1 MTLVAETH
9 RNRDL
14 FSDHYLNADD
24 RLKALPQWRAADGA
38 QEKLRAL
45 SELYAQKA
53 ARFTERTN
61 EAQTE
66 RDVIRPALEILGHV
80 FEVQE
85 PIAGIGTRPDYAF
98 FLSEQEKLD
107 AAKHKGAAEFWRH
120 PVALGDAKAWDA
132 SLDRR
137 RGVEEDPTA
146 KISSYLYRSGVRWG
160 ILTNGR
166 LWRLYERER
175 SKGGGVWYEVDL
187 VALLEQGDPEAF
199 KYFYLFFRR
208 EAFEPVEGASFV
220 ERVLRGSEDYAT
232 EVGDKLK
239 DSVYDALRH
248 LMNGF
253 LSNPGNELSAHD
265 AGTIQ
270 RVHGSSLV
278 LLYRLLFILYA
289 EDAELLPRSEPSYA
303 EYSLASIHREINE
316 KLRARR
322 PFVTEA
328 GGLWARVKD
337 LFKLIH
343 TGLRSRD
350 GRVVIPAYNG
360 GLFDDSKHPDLAD
373 WVIGDSFLAEAVD
386 LLAYER
392 RRWDE
397 PGARTIDYR
406 SLDVQ
411 HLGAIYE
418 GLLELRPELAIEPMI
433 ERTRKG
439 RPIVAPQREAP
450 NPRRVRGQEPRRFA
464 AAQIYLVTDRA
475 ERKATGSYYTPK
487 YIVDYI
493 VENTVGPLAEE
504 AAKKVAALRP
514 EADAEISR
522 LERAR
527 RGWER
532 EARNGNAKEGR
543 KHIAE
548 LDRGIEDQ
556 KRRVLEPYLALKILD
571 PAMGSGHFLVGA
583 ADFLSLAMATD
594 PNLQPPTQPSPTGG
608 EGEGAGDEDPQ
619 AYYKRLIV
627 ERCLYGVDLNPL
639 AVELAKLSL
648 WLHTVSKDKALSF
661 LDHHLRCGNSLI
673 GARIEEDLMK
683 EPPQLTGRRLR
694 AEAQARQLVFGF
706 YETLAATHLQHFL
719 DTFRKIVETPTG
731 DAETEREKDKWYSEM
746 DAAREK
752 YRAVA
757 NCWLA
762 PYFGAPVAPG
772 EYERAVNSLR
782 GTVAEWRALNR
793 EPWFSRAQAVAAEKR
808 FFHWELEFP
817 EAFFTPTGLMP
828 REERGFDSVV
838 GNPPYVSF
846 YSRESR
852 KPAKQEEDFLSGRF
866 TDEVGGR
873 VNMFL
878 VFLGQARRLVKR
890 RRAFSLII
898 PDTFTNNES
907 YAHTRRF
914 LFERCHVGRVDRL
927 DFPVFDDSTVRT
939 SIPIVWNEDSAPT
952 TLRLSRSADSFI
964 RGECEAALTVTL
976 EAVSAVDDLRLLFVP
991 QSWFGVIGKIRQAG
1005 DRLKTICEVRD
1016 GINPGPRSFREL
1028 VVNPSPPAKSTWR
1041 RMIEGEDIGRY
1052 EVFCSGKVIDYDAS
1066 LVTDS
1071 LRKQGVSF
1079 REEWIFTSSKLVSK
1093 QTAGGLVFAYDDSQL
1108 YGLNSVHH
1116 TLILPG
1122 VPYSLSFALSVLN
1135 SRLTNWFYRAYFQET
1150 RDVFPQVHI
1159 SALEKLPIRRI
1170 AFTTS
1175 PLDRARLVEELKG
1188 MYWEWVGSRKEK
1200 P

>member
-1 MTLVAETH
+1 MALVAETH

-24 RLKALPQWRAADGA
+24 RLKGLPQWRAPDGV

-85 PIAGIGTRPDYAF
+85 PIAGIGTRPDFAF
-98 FLSEQEKLD
+98 FLTEQEKLD

-120 PVALGDAKAWDA
+120 PVAVGDAKAWDA
-132 SLDRR
+132 PLDRR
-137 RGVEEDPTA
+137 RGVDEDPTA
-146 KISSYLYRSGVRWG
+146 QICSYLYRTGVRWG

-208 EAFEPVEGASFV
+208 EAFQPVEGLPFL

-248 LMNGF
+248 LMDGF
-253 LSNPGNELSAHD
+253 LSNPRNELPAHD

-289 EDAELLPRSEPSYA
+289 EDAELLPRSEACYE
-303 EYSLASIHREINE
+303 EYSLAKIQREINE
-316 KLRARR
+316 KLRAGR
-322 PFVTEA
+322 PYVPGATV
-328 GGLWARVKD
+328 LWERVKA
-337 LFKLIH
+337 LFGLINE
-343 TGLRSRD
+343 GMRSTD

-360 GLFDDSKHPDLAD
+360 GLFDGAKHPDLGE
-373 WVIGDSFLAEAVD
+373 WSIGDSFLAEAID

-433 ERTRKG
+433 EQTRKG
-439 RPIVAPQREAP
+439 RPIVVPQRDVP
-450 NPRRVRGQEPRRFA
+450 DPRPVRGQEPRRFA

-543 KHIAE
+543 EHIAE
-548 LDRGIEDQ
+548 LNRGIEDQ
-556 KRRVLEPYLALKILD
+556 KRRLLEPYLALKILD

-619 AYYKRLIV
+619 AFYKRLIV

-683 EPPQLTGRRLR
+683 EPPQLTGRRRR
-694 AEAQARQLVFGF
+694 AKAQARQLVFGF
-706 YETLAATHLQHFL
+706 YETLTTTHLQHFL

-731 DAETEREKDKWYSEM
+731 DAQTEREKDKWYSEM
-746 DAAREK
+746 DAARDK

-762 PYFGAPVAPG
+762 PYFGAPVASG

-782 GTVAEWRALNR
+782 GTAAEWRALNR
-793 EPWFSRAQAVAAEKR
+793 EPWFSQAQAVAREKCL
-808 FFHWELEFP
+808 FHWELEFP
-817 EAFFTPTGLMP
+817 EAFFTPTGFTA
-828 REERGFDSVV
+828 REERGFDAVV
-838 GNPPYVSF
+838 GNPPYGLTQPVSPPAGLHRDAF
-846 YSRESR
+846 VLFWAAGVRLCKRGGRISLITPAAWLTGIKYQSLRALMLDQATPLLLVALPYDVFRGAYIDTCVGVFQTGTLRPAPHAKVKRMGKREDASGVRHLDYDAVATDTWRADENLKFTLARAASTLSRIGSSSRFFPLGALAEVERGVQPYSRR
-852 KPAKQEEDFLSGRF
+852 KHTQEEIGSDFLRARCQLSPEHVPELLG
-866 TDEVGGR
+866 DELSR
-873 VNMFL
+873 Y
-878 VFLGQARRLVKR
+878 RLVPGKR
-890 RRAFSLII
+890 
-898 PDTFTNNES
+898 T
-907 YAHTRRF
+907 
-914 LFERCHVGRVDRL
+914 
-927 DFPVFDDSTVRT
+927 
-939 SIPIVWNEDSAPT
+939 W
-952 TLRLSRSADSFI
+952 LRLSDELASKRDPKYF
-964 RGECEAALTVTL
+964 RGPRIVLR
-976 EAVSAVDDLRLLFVP
+976 RLL
-991 QSWFGVIGKIRQAG
+991 SR
-1005 DRLKTICEVRD
+1005 R
-1016 GINPGPRSFREL
+1016 REL
-1028 VVNPSPPAKSTWR
+1028 MTALADETL
-1041 RMIEGEDIGRY
+1041 MT
-1052 EVFCSGKVIDYDAS
+1052 
-1066 LVTDS
+1066 TDNILNLLLTDHRHS
-1071 LRKQGVSF
+1071 VAF
-1079 REEWIFTSSKLVSK
+1079 I
-1093 QTAGGLVFAYDDSQL
+1093 TAL
-1108 YGLNSVHH
+1108 
-1116 TLILPG
+1116 
-1122 VPYSLSFALSVLN
+1122 LN
-1135 SRLTNWFYRAYFQET
+1135 SRLLAWIYTNTSAISVK
-1150 RDVFPQVHI
+1150 DDFPQVTL
-1159 SALEKLPIRRI
+1159 LELKKLPIRRI
-1170 AFTTS
+1170 ELTT
-1175 PLDRARLVEELKG
+1175 PPAQRARLVEELKG